1 MHGVFVGGEE
11 APSDKSVCGPADKD
25 APQNVHAHAPAQ
37 WLCDNLVSF
46 QVLFKVAVEFI
57 YNIKCS
63 FASGII
69 SR

>member
-25 APQNVHAHAPAQ
+25 ASQNVR

-46 QVLFKVAVEFI
+46 QSLFKVAVEFI